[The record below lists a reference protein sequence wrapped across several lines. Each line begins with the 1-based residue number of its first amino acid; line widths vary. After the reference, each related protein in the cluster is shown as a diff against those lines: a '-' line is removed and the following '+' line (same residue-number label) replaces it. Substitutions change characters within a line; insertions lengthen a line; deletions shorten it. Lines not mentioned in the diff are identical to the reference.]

1 MTQSSVANETDI
13 EEELGVFGFS
23 DTEINTYLT
32 ILAQDETTTRTIS
45 EEADVT
51 QRAVYNIAERLENRG
66 LVRVNE
72 YASPTTIRALPPDE
86 AIENISKQL
95 ESIQPKLEE
104 TYTKTTTE
112 SPEIQIVKS
121 RKTAVKR
128 LREAIATAEH
138 EVVLTV
144 PVSVYTEV
152 KAELRAAKE
161 RDAFVL
167 LLLVDSADPVPEEF
181 GDVADAVR
189 YWDEQLP
196 LLYTAD
202 DTDAMIGDSSV
213 VTGPHGKEHVVDV
226 SEENLAGSIFS
237 VFIGSY
243 WPSAEVR
250 YETDPD
256 PLPQT
261 FEWFRDATFQATLHE
276 RKGREIHAEVDTDEG
291 KHVSGT
297 VTEVNQQF
305 LEPRSGQFA
314 LENSIVLETERGT
327 ETLGGPGAFL
337 EDHEVESITLTP
349 ER

>member
-1 MTQSSVANETDI
+1 MTQSSVVNETDI
-13 EEELGVFGFS
+13 EDELAVFGFS

-72 YASPTTIRALPPDE
+72 YASPTTIQALPPDE
-86 AIENISKQL
+86 AIENLSKRL

-104 TYTKTTTE
+104 TYTETTRE

-121 RKTAVKR
+121 RPTAVSR
-128 LREAIATAEH
+128 LKEAIATAEH

-144 PVSVYTEV
+144 PVSVFDEI

-161 RDAFVL
+161 RDVFVL
-167 LLLVDSADPVPEEF
+167 LLLVNSSDPVPKEF
-181 GDVADAVR
+181 RGVADAVR

-196 LLYTAD
+196 LLYT
-202 DTDAMIGDSSV
+202 TDETHAMIGDSRI
-213 VTGPHGKEHVVDV
+213 VTGAHGQEHVVDV

-237 VFIGSY
+237 VFIGAY
-243 WPSAEVR
+243 WPSSAVC

-256 PLPQT
+256 PLPHT
-261 FEWFRDATFQATLHE
+261 FEWFRDAAFQATLHE
-276 RKGREIHAEVDTDEG
+276 REGTALHAEVDTDDGE
-291 KHVSGT
+291 HVSGT
-297 VTEVNQQF
+297 VTAVNQQF
-305 LEPRSGQFA
+305 LEPRTGQFA
-314 LENSIVLETERGT
+314 LQNSIVLETDRGT
-327 ETLGGPGAFL
+327 VTLGGPGAFL
-337 EDHEVESITLTP
+337 EDHTVESITLSP